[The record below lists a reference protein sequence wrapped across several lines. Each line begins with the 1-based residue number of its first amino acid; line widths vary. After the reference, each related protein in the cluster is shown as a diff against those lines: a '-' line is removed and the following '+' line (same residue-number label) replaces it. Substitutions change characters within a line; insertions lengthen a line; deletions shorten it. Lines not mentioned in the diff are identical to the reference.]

1 MLQDK
6 WVQKTATVPMP
17 VPEQAVESSQP
28 CVMDNGNR
36 SAYVLSDNEDGLGSQ
51 DKYATVDKHLKS
63 LLSYSQTLSLWVFI

>member
-1 MLQDK
+1 MSQDK

-17 VPEQAVESSQP
+17 VAEQAVESPSP
-28 CVMDNGNR
+28 VSWIMGTGAICL
-36 SAYVLSDNEDGLGSQ
+36 LSDNEDGLGSQ